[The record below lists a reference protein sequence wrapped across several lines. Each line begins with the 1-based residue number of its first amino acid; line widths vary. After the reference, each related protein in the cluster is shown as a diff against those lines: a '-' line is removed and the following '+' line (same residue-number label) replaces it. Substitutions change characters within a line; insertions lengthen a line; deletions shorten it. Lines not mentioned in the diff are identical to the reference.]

1 MVNSP
6 WPVRLTS
13 IAIVLFALGFAG
25 RFGFEYP
32 GTIGIQFV
40 FYGAGL
46 FVLLVL
52 WMRAADMGPRGILA
66 FVGWLMIAALCGFAI
81 LTSTP
86 K

>member
-1 MVNSP
+1 MANSP
-6 WPVRLTS
+6 WPVRLAS
-13 IAIVLFALGFAG
+13 IAIVLFAFVFAG

-32 GTIGIQFV
+32 RTIGIQIV

-46 FVLLVL
+46 FVLFIL

-66 FVGWLMIAALCGFAI
+66 FVGWLTIAVLCGFAI
-81 LTSTP
+81 LTSAP